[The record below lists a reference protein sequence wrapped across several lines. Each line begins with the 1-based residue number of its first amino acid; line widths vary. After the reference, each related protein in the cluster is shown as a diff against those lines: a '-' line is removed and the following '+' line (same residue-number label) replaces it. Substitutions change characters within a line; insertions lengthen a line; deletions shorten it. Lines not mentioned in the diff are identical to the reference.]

1 MNRKYIIISII
12 ILSCIS
18 SLFFNPHKIV
28 LKLGLFVG
36 SNWDVPSG
44 ESYKVIDHAIERF
57 EKQYPQVEIQYNSG
71 ILKSDYSSWLSN
83 QIIKGEEPDVYMIL
97 GEDFNTLS
105 SLGALKNLD
114 SYIENDFDFDISKY
128 YDSSLRNGIYQN
140 SQFALPYESNPQ
152 LMFVNKT
159 LLKKEG
165 IDMPDNQWT
174 LEDFYDICQKVTKD
188 SDGDGVIDQY
198 GCYNYDWYDSICSH
212 GATLFN
218 QEGTEC
224 YLSQEPV
231 KNSLIFIQK
240 LQALNQGHIISS
252 VEFDN
257 GHVAFSPK
265 TFAQY
270 RTYKPYPWRVKKYS
284 TFEWDCIKMPSL
296 LSNENSSE
304 ISTLLMGI
312 SSRTIHSKEAW
323 EFLKM
328 LTYNQQSQSELF
340 QHSQGV
346 SSLKNMNQILE
357 KDKSII
363 SGNEIDMNLLNEVM
377 ETTLHR
383 TQFKKYESALTIA
396 DTRINEMI
404 RNGEDIDISLMEL
417 QKELNQYLNE

>member
-1 MNRKYIIISII
+1 
-12 ILSCIS
+12 
-18 SLFFNPHKIV
+18 
-28 LKLGLFVG
+28 
-36 SNWDVPSG
+36 
-44 ESYKVIDHAIERF
+44 
-57 EKQYPQVEIQYNSG
+57 
-71 ILKSDYSSWLSN
+71 
-83 QIIKGEEPDVYMIL
+83 MIL

-240 LQALNQGHIISS
+240 L
-252 VEFDN
+252 
-257 GHVAFSPK
+257 
-265 TFAQY
+265 
-270 RTYKPYPWRVKKYS
+270 
-284 TFEWDCIKMPSL
+284 
-296 LSNENSSE
+296 
-304 ISTLLMGI
+304 
-312 SSRTIHSKEAW
+312 
-323 EFLKM
+323 
-328 LTYNQQSQSELF
+328 LF
-340 QHSQGV
+340 HQ
-346 SSLKNMNQILE
+346 
-357 KDKSII
+357 
-363 SGNEIDMNLLNEVM
+363 
-377 ETTLHR
+377 
-383 TQFKKYESALTIA
+383 
-396 DTRINEMI
+396 
-404 RNGEDIDISLMEL
+404 
-417 QKELNQYLNE
+417 